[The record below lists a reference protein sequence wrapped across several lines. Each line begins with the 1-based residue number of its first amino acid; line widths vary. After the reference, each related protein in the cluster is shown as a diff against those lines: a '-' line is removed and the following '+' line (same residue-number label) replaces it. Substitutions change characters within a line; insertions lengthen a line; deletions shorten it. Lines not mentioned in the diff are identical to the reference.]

1 MERDPPKSYWI
12 CFLTLAL
19 TLLASVVAQAQA
31 ATPHIDNLLIELWPE
46 YDRPEILVIY
56 RAELSPETPLPAE
69 LTFRLPGYIEAM
81 HAVAIQ
87 QDGQLVEVR
96 AEEVDLRYDGD
107 DLYLTFPTSS
117 PGVHFEYY
125 DPNIIT
131 RQGQTR
137 QLTFEFT
144 ASYAIRATNLEIQE
158 PFQAQGFSLTPP
170 PSRTFIGNDDLTYN
184 LIEMTGLNPGES
196 FELSATYQRSTDA
209 LSVERFGVGVS
220 EHAADLAAGPEPP
233 VATNQTLAYVSIG
246 AGVALLL
253 TAGGYWLWSG
263 RFNKGTA
270 SPTPRRGSR
279 RRPGSPS
286 KRKTISE
293 SSPPSEPVKQPAETQ
308 ATGGYCYNCGVVLRA
323 DSNFCYNCGAVRRKN

>member
-1 MERDPPKSYWI
+1 MEQESARSYWI
-12 CFLTLAL
+12 CFLALAL
-19 TLLASVVAQAQA
+19 TLLASVAARAQV
-31 ATPHIDNLLIELWPE
+31 ATPQIDNLLVELWPE
-46 YDRPEILVIY
+46 YDRPEVLVIY

-69 LTFRLPGYIEAM
+69 LTFRLPGYIKAM

-96 AEEVDLRYDGD
+96 AEEIDLRYDGD
-107 DLYLTFPTSS
+107 DLYLTFPASS

-144 ASYAIRATNLEIQE
+144 ASYASRVTNFEIQE
-158 PFQAQGFSLTPP
+158 PFQAQDFSLTPS

-184 LIEMTGLNPGES
+184 LIELTDLTPGES
-196 FELSATYQRSTDA
+196 FKLSATYQRSTNA
-209 LSVERFGVGVS
+209 LSVEGIGAGVS

-246 AGVALLL
+246 TGVALLL
-253 TAGGYWLWSG
+253 TAGGYWLWSA
-263 RFNKGTA
+263 RFNKGTV
-270 SPTPRRGSR
+270 SPTLRQGSR
-279 RRPGSPS
+279 RRPGPPS
-286 KRKTISE
+286 KRKTITKG
-293 SSPPSEPVKQPAETQ
+293 SPLSKPVEQPAEAQ
-308 ATGGYCYNCGVVLRA
+308 ATDGYCYNCGVVLQA
-323 DSNFCYNCGAVRRKN
+323 DSNFCHNCGAVRRKI